1 MSIAQPHG
9 GKLVKKVIEKKD
21 IESLDRFVNIEID
34 FDTALDVENI
44 AYGIFSPLE
53 GFCSQDD
60 FLSILHEKRLT
71 SGIPWTIPVILPVKT
86 WEKEKISKKSSVV
99 LTNGKIN
106 LTSVLYVQDIY
117 NFNKEK
123 MAEHVFGTKSLR
135 HPGVAHLEEMG
146 DFLVEGSIELVE
158 TEKYK
163 RSKYKKTPEETRK
176 VFEERAWKTIAGFQT
191 RNVIHR
197 AHEYLQRVALELVDG
212 VFLQPIIGW
221 KKEGDF
227 DPDIVMK
234 AYEIMIRS
242 YYPTNRVY
250 LSGLSTWM
258 RYAGPREAVFHAIIR
273 KNFGC
278 THFIVGRDHAGVGDF
293 YDLYA
298 AHKIFDEFD
307 DLGIEPLLLNGPF
320 YCSKCNGIA
329 TEKTCSHSNS
339 AYREEISGTK
349 IRTLITNGEI
359 VPENLMRKEIS
370 DFLIV
375 MSKKQNIFNL

>member
-9 GKLVKKVIEKKD
+9 GILVKRILEKKE
-21 IESLDRFVNIEID
+21 IESFDRFITIEID

-44 AYGIFSPLE
+44 AYGIFSPLD
-53 GFCSQDD
+53 GFCSQKD
-60 FLSILHEKRLT
+60 FTSIVHEKRLT
-71 SGIPWTIPVILPVKT
+71 NSIPWTIPVILPINT
-86 WEKEKISKKSSVV
+86 EEKNRISKSNRIL
-99 LTNGKIN
+99 LTNKRIN
-106 LTSVLYVQDIY
+106 LTSLLHVQDIY
-117 NFNKEK
+117 KFEKEK
-123 MAEHVFGTKSLR
+123 MAEHVFGTKSLL

-158 TEKYK
+158 TKEYK
-163 RSKYKKTPEETRK
+163 RGKYKKTPEETRK
-176 VFEERAWKTIAGFQT
+176 IFEERGWKTIAGFQT

-234 AYEIMIRS
+234 AYEIMIQT
-242 YYPTNRVY
+242 YYPANRVY

-293 YDLYA
+293 YD
-298 AHKIFDEFD
+298 
-307 DLGIEPLLLNGPF
+307 
-320 YCSKCNGIA
+320 
-329 TEKTCSHSNS
+329 
-339 AYREEISGTK
+339 
-349 IRTLITNGEI
+349 
-359 VPENLMRKEIS
+359 
-370 DFLIV
+370 
-375 MSKKQNIFNL
+375 

>member
-1 MSIAQPHG
+1 MSVIQPHG
-9 GKLVKKVIEKKD
+9 GKLVKKVVHEKA
-21 IESLDRFVNIEID
+21 INSLEGFVTIEID
-34 FDTALDVENI
+34 FDTALDVENL

-53 GFCSQDD
+53 GFCSKED
-60 FLSILHEKRLT
+60 FSSIVYEKHLS
-71 SGIPWTIPVILPVKT
+71 SGIPWTIPVILPVNNE
-86 WEKEKISKKSSVV
+86 EKRKISKSNRIL
-99 LTNGKIN
+99 LTNKRIN
-106 LTSVLYVQDIY
+106 LTALLHVRDIY
-117 NFNKEK
+117 DFDKEK
-123 MAEHVFGTKSLR
+123 MAEHVFGTKSLL

-146 DFLVEGSIELVE
+146 DFLVEGGVELIE

-176 VFEERAWKTIAGFQT
+176 TFKERGWKTIAGFQT

-212 VFLQPIIGW
+212 LFLQPIIGW

-234 AYEIMIRS
+234 AYEIMIQT
-242 YYPTNRVY
+242 YYPKNRVY

-293 YDLYA
+293 YDHYA

-307 DLGIEPLLLNGPF
+307 DLEIKPLLLNGPF

-329 TEKTCSHSNS
+329 TEKTCSHSNG
-339 AYREEISGTK
+339 AYREEISGTG
-349 IRTLITNGEI
+349 IRAMITSGKA

-370 DFLIV
+370 DFLLE
-375 MSKKQNIFNL
+375 MNKKQNIFNL